1 MIATQHA
8 CAVCALFHFAGSG
21 LSLCQRVKINM
32 QTFFCHVF
40 LIKLVIGV

>member
-21 LSLCQRVKINM
+21 LMSKEDIKINM
-32 QTFFCHVF
+32 QTFLSCIFD
-40 LIKLVIGV
+40 